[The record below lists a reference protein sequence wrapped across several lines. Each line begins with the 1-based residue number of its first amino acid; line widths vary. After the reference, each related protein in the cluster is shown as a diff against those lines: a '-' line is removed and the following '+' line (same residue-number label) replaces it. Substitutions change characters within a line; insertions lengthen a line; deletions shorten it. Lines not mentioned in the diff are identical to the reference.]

1 MDLTGGDSAS
11 TTAMNVVRLLH
22 IVWFFLALAIA
33 GLFVIEGK
41 PAQTLVW
48 GFSAV
53 VAATFFWRSME
64 NDPTET

>member
-1 MDLTGGDSAS
+1 
-11 TTAMNVVRLLH
+11 MNVTPLLY
-22 IVWFFLALAIA
+22 VLWFFLAVAIA

-53 VAATFFWRSME
+53 VAATFFWKSQG
-64 NDPTET
+64 DDAADA

>member
-1 MDLTGGDSAS
+1 
-11 TTAMNVVRLLH
+11 MNVVRLLH

>member
-1 MDLTGGDSAS
+1 
-11 TTAMNVVRLLH
+11 MNVTRLLH
-22 IVWFFLALAIA
+22 VVWFFLALVVA

-53 VAATFFWRSME
+53 VAATFFWKSLE
-64 NDPTET
+64 SEAVDA